1 MNNTDNEEDEHI
13 FQVFEDIQKQKA
25 ATNKIIYGI
34 IGIIISLF
42 LGWAFYMIPDSKL
55 EKQKI
60 NIKIFLFSIP
70 SLVFVGSASL
80 ITLGIVNKNNED
92 S

>member
-13 FQVFEDIQKQKA
+13 FQIFEDIQKQKA

-34 IGIIISLF
+34 IGIVISLF
-42 LGWAFYMIPDSKL
+42 LGWTFYMIPDSKL

-60 NIKIFLFSIP
+60 NIKIFLVLP
-70 SLVFVGSASL
+70 EWLW
-80 ITLGIVNKNNED
+80 
-92 S
+92 